1 MGPAT
6 KGSDAS
12 ADRPTGSG
20 ASARASHALRPRGE
34 TSAPAYATLRKRAE
48 FVAAARGAKFHVK
61 AFSLQARRLDAPA
74 HDAPARIGVTVT
86 RKVGGAVERNRIRRR
101 LREALRRAAPLA
113 ARPATDYVVIARRE
127 ALDAPFERLIDEL
140 ARAMRH
146 LDGKL
151 GRAAS
156 PPDPTA
162 GGNS

>member
-1 MGPAT
+1 M
-6 KGSDAS
+6 
-12 ADRPTGSG
+12 
-20 ASARASHALRPRGE
+20 
-34 TSAPAYATLRKRAE
+34 SAPAYAILRKRAE

-61 AFSLQARRLDAPA
+61 AFSLQARRADGPLAP
-74 HDAPARIGVTVT
+74 DAPARIGVTVT
-86 RKVGGAVERNRIRRR
+86 RKVGGSVERNRIRRR

-151 GRAAS
+151 GRAAPS
-156 PPDPTA
+156 SAQTA